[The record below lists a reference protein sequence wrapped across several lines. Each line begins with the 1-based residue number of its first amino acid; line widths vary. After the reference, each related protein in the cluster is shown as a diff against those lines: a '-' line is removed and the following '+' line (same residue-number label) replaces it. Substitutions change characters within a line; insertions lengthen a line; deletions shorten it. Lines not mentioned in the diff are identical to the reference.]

1 MAAAAEVLTRRMQN
15 MQVLLLNRPAAL
27 NALNHNMVKIMT
39 PKLKLFDE
47 SDVTK
52 TVLLTSVEGS
62 RAFCA
67 GGDIKA
73 LTQAESGAREDIAA
87 AVGFMQNE
95 YELNHLIGTANKP
108 IIALIN
114 GIAMGGGIGLS
125 VHAPFRIATEK
136 SVFAMPETGIGLFP
150 DVGGSFFL
158 PRLDGELGTYLG
170 LTGQRLKGMEVFMAG
185 IATHF
190 VPSDRLPALLDR
202 LGALDVS
209 DVEVVNNAIE
219 EYVAEPP
226 SVADWKAWSLGGAV
240 GDAINRC
247 FAGKTLEEILEA
259 LDKEGTAWAKS
270 TKDTIKSMSPTSLK
284 VTLEQLRRGRE
295 QDFATC
301 FRMEYRMVQESLQS
315 HDFFEGVKARLYEK
329 REPVWNPSWEDL
341 SAPGLTLEDITKRF
355 FTKRSSLPESL
366 SLISP
371 RLNLHNNLS
380 YFESSPDFE
389 WVPTD
394 RDVSRVLKSF
404 GGNLSRALDQLSIIL
419 VSLPELVQS
428 KVATGEEKSD
438 LLKKWRAFS
447 LATPGSDALRYALDS
462 VTRRLPVTL
471 VIGNEAADCDSVVS
485 AISLSVLL
493 THKYKSCFVPM
504 VSIPRAEFP
513 LRTDA
518 AAALSTARIDSN
530 DLLFTDSLAISR
542 FRNDNAACRAVLV
555 DHNVPALS
563 LTQCLPQLSVVG
575 IVDHHVDEAQFTDC
589 ELMRTISP
597 CGSATSL
604 VALMFRDTDR
614 PPVDSNLAKLML
626 APILLDTVNLN
637 KAFNR
642 VTQQD
647 VEAFNFLMR
656 VIRDEGDA
664 GFEPTAFFNFLQNA
678 KADVSGLSMVDLLMR
693 DYKQSGS
700 VGSKTGRKVE
710 LGISSVGTH
719 VLDLI
724 RKQPSI
730 SDAGGPWDAALET
743 LKSFAL
749 KKELDILMVM
759 TAYEDSAE
767 RVFKREL
774 LLYSESKDLSDFL
787 CAQMEQSTDMGLSRM
802 EFNANNQ
809 VTDKMK
815 WFAVRNT
822 KMSRKLVQPILAGI
836 LESL

>member
-15 MQVLLLNRPAAL
+15 MQVLLLNRPAAM

-170 LTGQRLKGMEVFMAG
+170 LTGQRLKGMEVYMAG

-226 SVADWKAWSLGGAV
+226 SIADWKAWSLGGNV

-247 FAGKTLEEILEA
+247 FAGKSLEEILEA

-270 TKDTIKSMSPTSLK
+270 TKDTIKSMSPMSLK

-315 HDFFEGVKARLYEK
+315 HDFFEGVKARLYE
-329 REPVWNPSWEDL
+329 RRDPVWNPSWENL

-371 RLNLHNNLS
+371 RLNLHNDLS
-380 YFESSPDFE
+380 YFEYPHRTLSGL
-389 WVPTD
+389 PTD
-394 RDVSRVLKSF
+394 RDVSRVLKSVK
-404 GGNLSRALDQLSIIL
+404 GDRSKALDQLSF
-419 VSLPELVQS
+419 VFMFMQEWGGYNKGMMGTDHNSLPKVSPIRGGNGRGKIGLV
-428 KVATGEEKSD
+428 E
-438 LLKKWRAFS
+438 
-447 LATPGSDALRYALDS
+447 
-462 VTRRLPVTL
+462 
-471 VIGNEAADCDSVVS
+471 
-485 AISLSVLL
+485 
-493 THKYKSCFVPM
+493 
-504 VSIPRAEFP
+504 
-513 LRTDA
+513 
-518 AAALSTARIDSN
+518 
-530 DLLFTDSLAISR
+530 
-542 FRNDNAACRAVLV
+542 
-555 DHNVPALS
+555 
-563 LTQCLPQLSVVG
+563 
-575 IVDHHVDEAQFTDC
+575 
-589 ELMRTISP
+589 
-597 CGSATSL
+597 
-604 VALMFRDTDR
+604 
-614 PPVDSNLAKLML
+614 
-626 APILLDTVNLN
+626 
-637 KAFNR
+637 
-642 VTQQD
+642 
-647 VEAFNFLMR
+647 
-656 VIRDEGDA
+656 
-664 GFEPTAFFNFLQNA
+664 
-678 KADVSGLSMVDLLMR
+678 
-693 DYKQSGS
+693 
-700 VGSKTGRKVE
+700 KVE
-710 LGISSVGTH
+710 S
-719 VLDLI
+719 
-724 RKQPSI
+724 
-730 SDAGGPWDAALET
+730 
-743 LKSFAL
+743 
-749 KKELDILMVM
+749 
-759 TAYEDSAE
+759 
-767 RVFKREL
+767 
-774 LLYSESKDLSDFL
+774 
-787 CAQMEQSTDMGLSRM
+787 
-802 EFNANNQ
+802 
-809 VTDKMK
+809 
-815 WFAVRNT
+815 
-822 KMSRKLVQPILAGI
+822 ILARD
-836 LESL
+836 SKM